1 MLLIY
6 VGTNIFLLLSFYA
19 SLPSSPLHF
28 LHLTCFLII
37 YCIHVL
43 IIAIV
48 LFSSFSC
55 FLSTI
60 VWFIPQKPHNFCWLW
75 LKSHF
80 YFCQQNS
87 RPHLCYDLSKH
98 LIRHP
103 IWFLLPTLPI
113 PTLFQTP
120 IHGWLLYGL
129 AWQGTDLMHNH
140 VLADTSLTSAA
151 LPGNPPCSDQSEDSD
166 YDSIW
171 TATSYRTG
179 SFSRKIRCQKQLTC

>member
-1 MLLIY
+1 M
-6 VGTNIFLLLSFYA
+6 FLLVSFYA

-28 LHLTCFLII
+28 LYLMCFLII
-37 YCIHVL
+37 YCIYVL
-43 IIAIV
+43 VIAIV
-48 LFSSFSC
+48 FFFFLFLLSFNHYMIYPTKPPN
-55 FLSTI
+55 FLLTLVEIS
-60 VWFIPQKPHNFCWLW
+60 FLF
-75 LKSHF
+75 F
-80 YFCQQNS
+80 
-87 RPHLCYDLSKH
+87 RPHLRYDLSER

-151 LPGNPPCSDQSEDSD
+151 VPGNPPCSDQSEDSD